1 MKLILLVMIFN
12 FSVTALA
19 TESKQKTQKIDFE
32 EEMIDGQVRK
42 PDGSYVVQKRSV
54 DFVPLY
60 RVREHFDENIKQSIE
75 YLK

>member
-1 MKLILLVMIFN
+1 MKTIGLVIIFI
-12 FSVTALA
+12 VLA
-19 TESKQKTQKIDFE
+19 GVSAQAEGKKQQKVDFE
-32 EEMIDGQVRK
+32 EEMIDGQTRR

-60 RVREHFDENIKQSIE
+60 RVREHFDQNIKSSID